1 MKTSNTS
8 KKGVKQNSE
17 TSNIKYL
24 IPLGTNNFQP
34 NTGVITGTFMQ
45 YDA

>member
-1 MKTSNTS
+1 MKSRN
-8 KKGVKQNSE
+8 KKGMEPNSE

-34 NTGVITGTFMQ
+34 NTGVSTGTFMQ
-45 YDA
+45 NYA